1 MSQDTAA
8 PLPPRSRTIL
18 VVDDEP
24 ALLRLMAFLLQRKGY
39 GMLTATN
46 GEEALHVIREQRP
59 DLVLLDIMMPRLDG
73 YEVAE
78 AIRADPA
85 TAEIPIVMLS
95 AKAQDEDIERGLAAG
110 VDSYI
115 TKPFDPEKLAETVA
129 AFLSGDPAS
138 PPEPAKRGS

>member
-1 MSQDTAA
+1 
-8 PLPPRSRTIL
+8 

-24 ALLRLMAFLLQRKGY
+24 AMLRLMEFIMQRKGY

-46 GEEALHVIREQRP
+46 GEEALQVIRQQRP

-78 AIRADPA
+78 AIRKDPA

-95 AKAQDEDIERGLAAG
+95 AKAQNEDIERGLAVG
-110 VDSYI
+110 VDTYV

-129 AFLSGDPAS
+129 ALLSGEPVVS
-138 PPEPAKRGS
+138 PDIMHRGN

>member
-1 MSQDTAA
+1 MSQDAAA
-8 PLPPRSRTIL
+8 PLPPRPRTIL

-115 TKPFDPEKLAETVA
+115 TKPFDPEKLAEIVA
-129 AFLSGDPAS
+129 AFLSGDSAS